1 MVDNDGK
8 QLKPAEAEVVLRRAA
23 ELTARRRES
32 ETAENGYVSPELLVQ
47 VAAAVGIPEDDVRR
61 ALVDLRSAKAV
72 EPDSLPKKLYGTS
85 RLRVVREIEQSAPSA
100 QADLESVL
108 RLKHGLK
115 LRNKTEAGSTW
126 DAGDVLGTVRR
137 AMDFSDHRAL
147 FKVRSVELRVREAS
161 ETRSQAYLTADFS
174 NQRSEYLSL
183 GGIVGATLAVPVAI
197 AGVYNPLY
205 FLLVPPALAAPGLG
219 FKMAYN
225 KACAEIRRA
234 LDFVLDSAERT
245 PPSREPQEPEV
256 QTSQRIKDLNPVP
269 RFTPRSRD
277 EE

>member
-1 MVDNDGK
+1 M
-8 QLKPAEAEVVLRRAA
+8 VLRRAA
-23 ELTARRRES
+23 ELTARRREGTS
-32 ETAENGYVSPELLVQ
+32 EAKGYVSPELLVQ
-47 VAAAVGIPEDDVRR
+47 VASAVGIPEANVRR

-85 RLRVVREIEQSAPSA
+85 RLRVVREVEQSAPSA

-115 LRNKTEAGSTW
+115 LRSKTEASSTW

-183 GGIVGATLAVPVAI
+183 GGIVGATLAVPAAI

-219 FKMAYN
+219 FKLAYD

-234 LDFVLDSAERT
+234 LDFVLDSAERN
-245 PPSREPQEPEV
+245 PPPPEQESEAQASR
-256 QTSQRIKDLNPVP
+256 RIRGLDPVP
-269 RFTPRSRD
+269 RFTTRSRD
-277 EE
+277 RE

>member
-1 MVDNDGK
+1 MPDNEK
-8 QLKPAEAEVVLRRAA
+8 NQLKPAEAEVVLRRAA
-23 ELTARRRES
+23 ELSARRKASQTS
-32 ETAENGYVSPELLVQ
+32 EKGYVSPELLVQ
-47 VAAAVGIPEDDVRR
+47 VASAVGIPEADVRR
-61 ALVDLRSAKAV
+61 AMVDLKSAKAI
-72 EPDSLPKKLYGTS
+72 EPDSIPKKLYGTAH
-85 RLRVVREIEQSAPSA
+85 LRVVREIEQSPPSA
-100 QADLESVL
+100 RADLESVL

-115 LRNKTEAGSTW
+115 LRSKTEASSMW

-137 AMDFSDHRAL
+137 AMDFSDHRTL

-183 GGIVGATLAVPVAI
+183 GGIVGATLALPLAI
-197 AGVYNPLY
+197 AGVYNPMY

-219 FKMAYN
+219 FKLVYD

-234 LDFVLDSAERT
+234 LDLVLDAVEVSPS
-245 PPSREPQEPEV
+245 PPESREPEAEPSRRIQE
-256 QTSQRIKDLNPVP
+256 LNPIP
-269 RFTPRSRD
+269 RFAPRSRD